1 MKVRPLPY
9 DLKEKVE
16 QELQRLE
23 KEGVIYKVSQSDWPA
38 RVALVRE
45 KDYSLRVC
53 GEYKLIVN
61 KNMLI

>member
-1 MKVRPLPY
+1 MKVKPRPY
-9 DLKEKVE
+9 DRKEKVE

-38 RVALVRE
+38 RVALVPE

-53 GEYKLIVN
+53 GEYKLIAN
-61 KNMLI
+61 ENMLI

>member
-38 RVALVRE
+38 EWRWF
-45 KDYSLRVC
+45 LR
-53 GEYKLIVN
+53 KI
-61 KNMLI
+61 IH

>member
-23 KEGVIYKVSQSDWPA
+23 KGVIYKVSQSDWPA
-38 RVALVRE
+38 RVALVPE

>member
-1 MKVRPLPY
+1 MT
-9 DLKEKVE
+9 LKEKVE

-23 KEGVIYKVSQSDWPA
+23 KEGVIYNVSQSDWAA
-38 RVALVRE
+38 RVALVPG
-45 KDYSLRVC
+45 KDDSLRVC